1 MIECAL
7 DEARAE
13 MIHGKDVTP
22 FLLRGTSELS
32 GNRSLAANIA
42 LLKQNA
48 RIAGEVACSLDRL
61 QPKSSKS

>member
-1 MIECAL
+1 MIERAL

-22 FLLRGTSELS
+22 FLLRRIAELS

-48 RIAGEVACSLDRL
+48 RIAGEIACTLYRL
-61 QPKSSKS
+61 